1 MIKFILRRVLE
12 TIPVLLC
19 VAAMT
24 FFMCRLAPGGPF
36 DEDKQVTA
44 EVRELLNKQFNL
56 DQPLHKQFIQY
67 ITHLPTLQSFKYP
80 NRTVGEIIS
89 QKFPV
94 SAKLGFFAMCI
105 ALGLGILFGVIAS
118 LRPNTYID
126 YIPSSL
132 AMIGICLPTFVMGPL
147 LILVFSLQLEWFPAF
162 GWGGFD
168 APQFSVSG
176 IVLHKQFIPY
186 ITHITSDMVLPSVT
200 LGFFY
205 AAYISR
211 LTRGGMLDI
220 LTQDYI
226 RTAKAKGASGLRV
239 ILKHSLRGG
248 LLPVISFMGPA
259 VAGLIAGSFVIET
272 IFNIPGL
279 GQDFVKSA
287 FNRDYTLV
295 LGVVMFYAT
304 LIILLNLIVDILQV
318 TLNPKLKF
326 D

>member
-1 MIKFILRRVLE
+1 MFKFILRRILE

-36 DEDKQVTA
+36 DDDKQVTA
-44 EVRELLNKQFNL
+44 EVREQLNKQFNL
-56 DQPLHKQFIQY
+56 DKPLYVQFYQY
-67 ITHLPTLQSFKYP
+67 LINLPNLQSFKYP
-80 NRTVGEIIS
+80 SRTVGDIIS

-94 SAKLGFFAMCI
+94 SAKLGFFAICI
-105 ALGLGILFGVIAS
+105 ALFLGVIFGVIAS
-118 LRPNTYID
+118 LRPNSYID

-132 AMIGICLPTFVMGPL
+132 AMIGICLPTFVMGPI
-147 LILVFSLQLEWFPAF
+147 LILIFALKLKWLPAT

-168 APQFSVSG
+168 GDIFFS
-176 IVLHKQFIPY
+176 
-186 ITHITSDMVLPSVT
+186 SDMILPSLT
-200 LGFFY
+200 LGLFY

-226 RTAKAKGASGLRV
+226 RTAKAKGASALRV
-239 ILKHSLRGG
+239 VMYHALRGG

-304 LIILLNLIVDILQV
+304 LIIVLNLMVDILQV
-318 TLNPKLKF
+318 ILNPKLKF
-326 D
+326 NS

>member
-1 MIKFILRRVLE
+1 MFVFILRRILE

-36 DEDKQVTA
+36 DDDKQVTA
-44 EVRELLNKQFNL
+44 EVREQLNKQFNL
-56 DQPLHKQFIQY
+56 DKPLYVQFYQY
-67 ITHLPTLQSFKYP
+67 LVNLPKLQSFKYP
-80 NRTVGEIIS
+80 NRTVGDIIK

-94 SAKLGFFAMCI
+94 SFKLGFFAITI
-105 ALGLGILFGVIAS
+105 ALGIGVLFGVIAS
-118 LRPNTYID
+118 LKPNSSMD

-132 AMIGICLPTFVMGPL
+132 AMIGICLPTFVMGPILMYIFALKLKL
-147 LILVFSLQLEWFPAF
+147 LPAT

-168 APQFSVSG
+168 GDAIF
-176 IVLHKQFIPY
+176 HA
-186 ITHITSDMVLPSVT
+186 DMILPSLT
-200 LGFFY
+200 LGLFY

-239 ILKHSLRGG
+239 IVKHAMRGG

-279 GQDFVKSA
+279 GKDFVQSA

-304 LIILLNLIVDILQV
+304 LIVLLNLVVDILQV

-326 D
+326 NS

>member
-1 MIKFILRRVLE
+1 MFVFILRRILE

-36 DEDKQVTA
+36 DDDKQVTA
-44 EVRELLNKQFNL
+44 EVREQLNKQFNL
-56 DQPLHKQFIQY
+56 DKPLYVQFYQY
-67 ITHLPTLQSFKYP
+67 LVNLPKLQSFKYP
-80 NRTVGEIIS
+80 NRTVGDIIK

-94 SAKLGFFAMCI
+94 SFKLGFFAITI
-105 ALGLGILFGVIAS
+105 ALGIGVMFGVIAS
-118 LRPNTYID
+118 LKPNSFID

-132 AMIGICLPTFVMGPL
+132 AMIGICLPTFVMGPILMYIFALKLKL
-147 LILVFSLQLEWFPAF
+147 LPAT

-168 APQFSVSG
+168 GDAIF
-176 IVLHKQFIPY
+176 HA
-186 ITHITSDMVLPSVT
+186 DMILPSLT
-200 LGFFY
+200 LGLFY

-239 ILKHSLRGG
+239 IVKHAMRGG

-279 GQDFVKSA
+279 GKDFVQSA

-304 LIILLNLIVDILQV
+304 LIVLLNLVVDILQV

-326 D
+326 NS

>member
-1 MIKFILRRVLE
+1 MLKFILRRILE
-12 TIPVLLC
+12 TVPVLLC

-36 DEDKQVTA
+36 DDDKQVTA
-44 EVRELLNKQFNL
+44 EVREQLNKQFNL
-56 DQPLHKQFIQY
+56 DKPLYAQFYQY
-67 ITHLPTLQSFKYP
+67 LVNLPNLQSFKYP
-80 NRTVGEIIS
+80 SRTVGDIIS

-94 SAKLGFFAMCI
+94 SAKLGFLAMCI
-105 ALGLGILFGVIAS
+105 ALSIGIMFGVIAS
-118 LRPNTYID
+118 LRPNSYID

-132 AMIGICLPTFVMGPL
+132 AMIGICLPTFVMGPI
-147 LILVFSLQLEWFPAF
+147 LIYIFSLKLKLLPAT

-168 APQFSVSG
+168 GDVFFS
-176 IVLHKQFIPY
+176 
-186 ITHITSDMVLPSVT
+186 SDMILPSLT
-200 LGFFY
+200 LGLFY

-226 RTAKAKGASGLRV
+226 RTAKAKGASAPRV
-239 ILKHSLRGG
+239 LLKHALRGG

-304 LIILLNLIVDILQV
+304 LIVILNLIVDILQV
-318 TLNPKLKF
+318 SLNPKLKF
-326 D
+326 DS

>member
-1 MIKFILRRVLE
+1 MLKFILRRILE
-12 TIPVLLC
+12 TVPVLLC

-36 DEDKQVTA
+36 DDDKQVTA
-44 EVRELLNKQFNL
+44 EVREQLNKQFNL
-56 DQPLHKQFIQY
+56 DKPLYAQFYQY
-67 ITHLPTLQSFKYP
+67 LVNLPNLQSFKYP
-80 NRTVGEIIS
+80 SRTVGDIIS

-94 SAKLGFFAMCI
+94 SAKLGFLAMCI
-105 ALGLGILFGVIAS
+105 ALSIGIMFGVIAS
-118 LRPNTYID
+118 LRPNSYID

-132 AMIGICLPTFVMGPL
+132 AMIGICLPTFVMGPI
-147 LILVFSLQLEWFPAF
+147 LIYIFSLKLKWLPAT

-168 APQFSVSG
+168 GDVFLS
-176 IVLHKQFIPY
+176 
-186 ITHITSDMVLPSVT
+186 SDMILPSLT
-200 LGFFY
+200 LGLFY

-226 RTAKAKGASGLRV
+226 RTAKAKGASAPRV
-239 ILKHSLRGG
+239 LIKHALRGG

-304 LIILLNLIVDILQV
+304 LIVILNLIVDILQV
-318 TLNPKLKF
+318 SLNPKLKF
-326 D
+326 DS

>member
-1 MIKFILRRVLE
+1 
-12 TIPVLLC
+12 
-19 VAAMT
+19 
-24 FFMCRLAPGGPF
+24 
-36 DEDKQVTA
+36 
-44 EVRELLNKQFNL
+44 
-56 DQPLHKQFIQY
+56 
-67 ITHLPTLQSFKYP
+67 
-80 NRTVGEIIS
+80 
-89 QKFPV
+89 
-94 SAKLGFFAMCI
+94 MCI
-105 ALGLGILFGVIAS
+105 ALGIGIMFGVIAS
-118 LRPNTYID
+118 LRPNSYID

-132 AMIGICLPTFVMGPL
+132 AMIGICLPTFVMGPI
-147 LILVFSLQLEWFPAF
+147 LIYIFSLKLKWLPAT

-168 APQFSVSG
+168 GDIFFA
-176 IVLHKQFIPY
+176 
-186 ITHITSDMVLPSVT
+186 SDMILPSLT
-200 LGFFY
+200 LGLFY

-226 RTAKAKGASGLRV
+226 RTAKAKGASAPRV
-239 ILKHSLRGG
+239 LMKHALRGG

-304 LIILLNLIVDILQV
+304 LIIVLNLIVDILQV

-326 D
+326 ES

>member
-1 MIKFILRRVLE
+1 MLKFILRRILE

-44 EVRELLNKQFNL
+44 EVRALLDKQFNL
-56 DQPLHKQFIQY
+56 DQPLHKQFIDY
-67 ITHLPTLQSFKYP
+67 IVNLPNLQSFKYP
-80 NRTVGEIIS
+80 NRSVGEIIS
-89 QKFPV
+89 EKFPV
-94 SAKLGFFAMCI
+94 SAKLGFFAMSI
-105 ALGLGILFGVIAS
+105 ALGLGVLFGVVAS

-147 LILVFSLQLEWFPAF
+147 LMLVFALKLEWFPAT
-162 GWGGFD
+162 GWGGFNYD
-168 APQFSVSG
+168 KFFAA
-176 IVLHKQFIPY
+176 
-186 ITHITSDMVLPSVT
+186 DMVLPSLT

-226 RTAKAKGASGLRV
+226 RTAKAKGASGLQV
-239 ILKHSLRGG
+239 IFKHALRGG

-259 VAGLIAGSFVIET
+259 VAGLIAGSFVIES
-272 IFNIPGL
+272 IFKIPGL
-279 GQDFVKSA
+279 GQEFVKSA

-304 LIILLNLIVDILQV
+304 LIIVLNLIVDILQV
-318 TLNPKLKF
+318 ALNPKLKF

>member
-1 MIKFILRRVLE
+1 MIKFILRRILE
-12 TIPVLLC
+12 TVPVLLC

-36 DEDKQVTA
+36 DDDKQVTA
-44 EVRELLNKQFNL
+44 EVREQLNKQFNL
-56 DQPLHKQFIQY
+56 DKPLYVQFYQY
-67 ITHLPTLQSFKYP
+67 LINLPNLQSFKYP
-80 NRTVGEIIS
+80 SRTVGDIIS

-94 SAKLGFFAMCI
+94 SAKLGFLAMCI
-105 ALGLGILFGVIAS
+105 ALGIGIMFGVIAS
-118 LRPNTYID
+118 LRPNSYID

-132 AMIGICLPTFVMGPL
+132 AMIGICLPTFVMGPI
-147 LILVFSLQLEWFPAF
+147 LIYIFSLKLNWLPAT

-168 APQFSVSG
+168 GDIFFA
-176 IVLHKQFIPY
+176 
-186 ITHITSDMVLPSVT
+186 SDMILPSLT
-200 LGFFY
+200 LGLFY

-226 RTAKAKGASGLRV
+226 RTAKAKGASAPRV
-239 ILKHSLRGG
+239 LMKHALRGG

-304 LIILLNLIVDILQV
+304 LIIVLNLIVDILQV

-326 D
+326 ES

>member
-1 MIKFILRRVLE
+1 MFVFILRRILE

-36 DEDKQVTA
+36 DDDKQVTA
-44 EVRELLNKQFNL
+44 EVREQLNKQFNL
-56 DQPLHKQFIQY
+56 DKPLYVQFYQY
-67 ITHLPTLQSFKYP
+67 LVNLPKLQSFKYP
-80 NRTVGEIIS
+80 NRTVGDIIK

-94 SAKLGFFAMCI
+94 SFKLGFFAITI
-105 ALGLGILFGVIAS
+105 ALGIGVLFGVIAS
-118 LRPNTYID
+118 LKPNSFID

-132 AMIGICLPTFVMGPL
+132 AMIGICLPTFVMGPILMYIFALKLKL
-147 LILVFSLQLEWFPAF
+147 LPAT

-168 APQFSVSG
+168 GDAIF
-176 IVLHKQFIPY
+176 H
-186 ITHITSDMVLPSVT
+186 TDMILPSLT
-200 LGFFY
+200 LGLFY

-239 ILKHSLRGG
+239 IVKHAMRGG

-279 GQDFVKSA
+279 GKDFVQSA

-304 LIILLNLIVDILQV
+304 LIVVLNLIVDILQV

-326 D
+326 DS

>member
-1 MIKFILRRVLE
+1 MFVFILRRILE

-36 DEDKQVTA
+36 DDDKQVTA
-44 EVRELLNKQFNL
+44 EVREQLNKQFNL
-56 DQPLHKQFIQY
+56 DKPLYVQFYQY
-67 ITHLPTLQSFKYP
+67 LVNLPKLQSFKYP
-80 NRTVGEIIS
+80 NRTVGDIIK

-94 SAKLGFFAMCI
+94 SFKLGFFAITI
-105 ALGLGILFGVIAS
+105 ALGIGDLLGVIAS
-118 LRPNTYID
+118 LKPNSFID

-132 AMIGICLPTFVMGPL
+132 AMIGICLPTFVMGPILMYIFALKLKL
-147 LILVFSLQLEWFPAF
+147 LPAT

-168 APQFSVSG
+168 GDAIF
-176 IVLHKQFIPY
+176 HA
-186 ITHITSDMVLPSVT
+186 DMILPSLT
-200 LGFFY
+200 LGLFY

-211 LTRGGMLDI
+211 LTRGVMLDI

-239 ILKHSLRGG
+239 IVKHAMRGG

-279 GQDFVKSA
+279 GKDFVQSA

-304 LIILLNLIVDILQV
+304 LIVLLNLVVDILQV

-326 D
+326 NS

>member
-1 MIKFILRRVLE
+1 MFKFILRRILE

-36 DEDKQVTA
+36 DDDKQVTT

-56 DQPLHKQFIQY
+56 DKPLHEQFYQY
-67 ITHLPTLQSFKYP
+67 VVNLPNLQSFKYP
-80 NRTVGEIIS
+80 SRTVGDIIS

-94 SAKLGFFAMCI
+94 SAKLGFLAMCV
-105 ALGLGILFGVIAS
+105 ALTLGVLLGVVAS
-118 LRPNTYID
+118 LRPNSFLD

-132 AMIGICLPTFVMGPL
+132 AMVGICLPTFVMGP
-147 LILVFSLQLEWFPAF
+147 ILMYIFALKLDWFPAT

-168 APQFSVSG
+168 GDAIFSA
-176 IVLHKQFIPY
+176 
-186 ITHITSDMVLPSVT
+186 DMVLPSLT
-200 LGFFY
+200 LGLFY

-211 LTRGGMLDI
+211 LTRSGMLDI

-226 RTAKAKGASGLRV
+226 RTAKAKGASGMRV
-239 ILKHSLRGG
+239 ILIHALRGG

-304 LIILLNLIVDILQV
+304 LIIVLNLMVDILQV

-326 D
+326 DS

>member
-1 MIKFILRRVLE
+1 MFVFILRRILE

-36 DEDKQVTA
+36 DDDKQVTA
-44 EVRELLNKQFNL
+44 EVREQLNKQFNL
-56 DQPLHKQFIQY
+56 DKPLYVQFYQY
-67 ITHLPTLQSFKYP
+67 LVNLPKLQSFKYP
-80 NRTVGEIIS
+80 NRTVGDIIK

-94 SAKLGFFAMCI
+94 SFKLGFFAITI
-105 ALGLGILFGVIAS
+105 ALGIGVLFGVIAS
-118 LRPNTYID
+118 LKPNSFID

-132 AMIGICLPTFVMGPL
+132 AMIGICLPTFVMGPILMYIFALKLKL
-147 LILVFSLQLEWFPAF
+147 LPAT

-168 APQFSVSG
+168 GDEIF
-176 IVLHKQFIPY
+176 H
-186 ITHITSDMVLPSVT
+186 TDMILPSLT
-200 LGFFY
+200 LGLFY

-239 ILKHSLRGG
+239 IVKHAMRGG

-279 GQDFVKSA
+279 GKDFVQSA

-304 LIILLNLIVDILQV
+304 LIVLLNLVVDILQV

-326 D
+326 NS

>member
-1 MIKFILRRVLE
+1 MFKFILRRILE

-36 DEDKQVTA
+36 DDDKQVTA
-44 EVRELLNKQFNL
+44 EVREQLNKQFNL
-56 DQPLHKQFIQY
+56 DKPLYVQFYQY
-67 ITHLPTLQSFKYP
+67 LINLPNLQSFKYP
-80 NRTVGEIIS
+80 SRTVGDIIS

-94 SAKLGFFAMCI
+94 SAKLGFFAICI
-105 ALGLGILFGVIAS
+105 ALFLGVIFGVIAS
-118 LRPNTYID
+118 LKPNSYID

-132 AMIGICLPTFVMGPL
+132 AMIGICLPTFVMGPI
-147 LILVFSLQLEWFPAF
+147 LILIFALKLKWLPAT

-168 APQFSVSG
+168 GDIFFS
-176 IVLHKQFIPY
+176 
-186 ITHITSDMVLPSVT
+186 SDMILPSLT
-200 LGFFY
+200 LGLFY

-226 RTAKAKGASGLRV
+226 RTAKAKGASALRV
-239 ILKHSLRGG
+239 VMYHALRGG

-304 LIILLNLIVDILQV
+304 LIIVLNLMVDILQV
-318 TLNPKLKF
+318 ILNPKLKF
-326 D
+326 NS

>member
-1 MIKFILRRVLE
+1 MFKFILRRILE

-36 DEDKQVTA
+36 DDDKQVTT

-56 DQPLHKQFIQY
+56 DKPLHEQFYQY
-67 ITHLPTLQSFKYP
+67 VVNLPNLQSFKYP
-80 NRTVGEIIS
+80 SRTVGDIIS

-94 SAKLGFFAMCI
+94 SAKLGFFAMCV
-105 ALGLGILFGVIAS
+105 ALTLGVLLGVVAS
-118 LRPNTYID
+118 LRPNSFLD

-132 AMIGICLPTFVMGPL
+132 AMVGICLPTFVMGP
-147 LILVFSLQLEWFPAF
+147 ILMYIFALKLDWFPAT

-168 APQFSVSG
+168 GDAIFSA
-176 IVLHKQFIPY
+176 
-186 ITHITSDMVLPSVT
+186 DMVLPSLT
-200 LGFFY
+200 LGLFY

-226 RTAKAKGASGLRV
+226 RTAKAKGASGMRV
-239 ILKHSLRGG
+239 ILIHALRGG
-248 LLPVISFMGPA
+248 LLPAISFMGPA

-304 LIILLNLIVDILQV
+304 LIIVLNLMVDILQV

-326 D
+326 DS

>member
-1 MIKFILRRVLE
+1 MFVFILRRILE

-36 DEDKQVTA
+36 DDDKQVTA
-44 EVRELLNKQFNL
+44 EVREQLNKQFNL
-56 DQPLHKQFIQY
+56 DKPLYVQFYQY
-67 ITHLPTLQSFKYP
+67 LVNLPKLQSFKYP
-80 NRTVGEIIS
+80 NRTVGDIIK

-94 SAKLGFFAMCI
+94 SFKLGFFAITI
-105 ALGLGILFGVIAS
+105 ALGIGVLFGVIAS
-118 LRPNTYID
+118 LKPNSFND

-132 AMIGICLPTFVMGPL
+132 AMIGICLPTFVMGPILMYIFALKLKL
-147 LILVFSLQLEWFPAF
+147 LPAT

-168 APQFSVSG
+168 GDAIF
-176 IVLHKQFIPY
+176 HA
-186 ITHITSDMVLPSVT
+186 DMILPSLT
-200 LGFFY
+200 LGLFY

-239 ILKHSLRGG
+239 IIKHAMRGG

-279 GQDFVKSA
+279 GKDFVQSA

-304 LIILLNLIVDILQV
+304 LIVLLNLVVDILQV

-326 D
+326 NS

>member
-1 MIKFILRRVLE
+1 MLKFIFRRILE
-12 TIPVLLC
+12 TVPVLLC

-36 DEDKQVTA
+36 DDDKQVTP
-44 EVRELLNKQFNL
+44 EVREQLNKQFNL
-56 DQPLHKQFIQY
+56 DKPLYAQFYQY
-67 ITHLPTLQSFKYP
+67 LVNLPNLQSFKYP
-80 NRTVGEIIS
+80 SRTVGDIIS

-94 SAKLGFFAMCI
+94 SAKLGFLAMCI
-105 ALGLGILFGVIAS
+105 ALIIGIMFGVIAS
-118 LRPNTYID
+118 LRPNSYID

-132 AMIGICLPTFVMGPL
+132 AMIGICLPTFVMGPI
-147 LILVFSLQLEWFPAF
+147 LIYIFSLKLKWLPAT

-168 APQFSVSG
+168 GDIFFA
-176 IVLHKQFIPY
+176 
-186 ITHITSDMVLPSVT
+186 SDMILPSLT
-200 LGFFY
+200 LGLFY

-226 RTAKAKGASGLRV
+226 RTAKAKGASAPRIL
-239 ILKHSLRGG
+239 LKHALRGG

-304 LIILLNLIVDILQV
+304 LIVTLNLIVDILQV
-318 TLNPKLKF
+318 SLNPKLKF
-326 D
+326 QS

>member
-1 MIKFILRRVLE
+1 MFVFILRRILE

-36 DEDKQVTA
+36 DDDKQVTA
-44 EVRELLNKQFNL
+44 EVREQLNKQFNL
-56 DQPLHKQFIQY
+56 DKPLYVQFYQY
-67 ITHLPTLQSFKYP
+67 LVNLPKLQSFKYP
-80 NRTVGEIIS
+80 NRTVGDIIK

-94 SAKLGFFAMCI
+94 SFKLGFFAITI
-105 ALGLGILFGVIAS
+105 ALGIGVLFGVIAS
-118 LRPNTYID
+118 LKPNSFID

-132 AMIGICLPTFVMGPL
+132 AMIGICLPTFVMGPILMYIFALKLKL
-147 LILVFSLQLEWFPAF
+147 LPAT

-168 APQFSVSG
+168 GDAIF
-176 IVLHKQFIPY
+176 HA
-186 ITHITSDMVLPSVT
+186 DMILPSLT
-200 LGFFY
+200 LGLFY

-220 LTQDYI
+220 LSQDYI

-239 ILKHSLRGG
+239 IVKHAMRGG

-279 GQDFVKSA
+279 GKDFVQSA

-304 LIILLNLIVDILQV
+304 LIVLLNLVVDILQV

-326 D
+326 NS

>member
-1 MIKFILRRVLE
+1 MFVFILRRILE

-36 DEDKQVTA
+36 DDDKQVTA
-44 EVRELLNKQFNL
+44 EVREQLNKQFNL
-56 DQPLHKQFIQY
+56 DKPLYVQFYQY
-67 ITHLPTLQSFKYP
+67 LVNLPKLQSFKYP
-80 NRTVGEIIS
+80 NRTVGDIIK

-94 SAKLGFFAMCI
+94 SFKLGFFAITI
-105 ALGLGILFGVIAS
+105 ALGIGVLFGVIAS
-118 LRPNTYID
+118 LKPNSFID

-132 AMIGICLPTFVMGPL
+132 AMIGICLPTFVMGPILMYIFALKLKL
-147 LILVFSLQLEWFPAF
+147 LPAT

-168 APQFSVSG
+168 GDAIF
-176 IVLHKQFIPY
+176 HA
-186 ITHITSDMVLPSVT
+186 DMILPSLT
-200 LGFFY
+200 LGLFY

-239 ILKHSLRGG
+239 VVKHAMRGG

-279 GQDFVKSA
+279 GKDFVQSA

-304 LIILLNLIVDILQV
+304 LIVLLNLVVDILQV

-326 D
+326 NS

>member
-1 MIKFILRRVLE
+1 MLKFILRRILE
-12 TIPVLLC
+12 TVPVLLC

-36 DEDKQVTA
+36 DDDKQVTA
-44 EVRELLNKQFNL
+44 EVREQLNKQFNL
-56 DQPLHKQFIQY
+56 DKPLYAQFYQY
-67 ITHLPTLQSFKYP
+67 LVNLPNLQSFKYP
-80 NRTVGEIIS
+80 SRTVGDIIS

-94 SAKLGFFAMCI
+94 SAKLGFLAMCI
-105 ALGLGILFGVIAS
+105 ALSIGIMFGVIAS
-118 LRPNTYID
+118 LRPNSYID

-132 AMIGICLPTFVMGPL
+132 AMIGICLPTFVMGPI
-147 LILVFSLQLEWFPAF
+147 LIYIFSLKLKWLPAT

-168 APQFSVSG
+168 GDVFFS
-176 IVLHKQFIPY
+176 
-186 ITHITSDMVLPSVT
+186 SDMILPSLT
-200 LGFFY
+200 LGLFY

-226 RTAKAKGASGLRV
+226 RTAKAKGASAPRV
-239 ILKHSLRGG
+239 LLNHALRGG

-304 LIILLNLIVDILQV
+304 LIVILNLIVDILQV
-318 TLNPKLKF
+318 SLNPKLKF
-326 D
+326 ES